1 MQKGEEKRGNT
12 DKPERILVPDS
23 SASNQKKCNRSDR
36 TGKDE
41 MENRKWGVQYAE
53 KTWIRPGA
61 SVQQE
66 LPGVEKPL
74 LPASDR
80 AYDKPVY
87 GGVGKDMEE
96 SEAEF
101 GAETPETIGIHEG
114 NAAGRA

>member
-12 DKPERILVPDS
+12 NKPERILVPDGF
-23 SASNQKKCNRSDR
+23 ASHKKKYNRSDR
-36 TGKDE
+36 AGKDE
-41 MENRKWGVQYAE
+41 MENKKCGVQCAE

-66 LPGVEKPL
+66 LSSVEKPL
-74 LPASDR
+74 LSASDR

-101 GAETPETIGIHEG
+101 GAETQEAAGIHEG
-114 NAAGRA
+114 NAAGRT